1 MHRSTTPAPTPT
13 PAAAAPVLLLDEMGH
28 GGHRRCTCPEGL
40 RGLGDPERLR
50 RCNEAATLAAR
61 ASRPP
66 PSAEQ
71 EAAASALF
79 GFLGAA
85 FLVAAA
91 DGCVS
96 DLEVKQ
102 FADVLGVLSGGVLT
116 PPTVEDATDD
126 WAALLAE
133 DGYETS
139 LQGLGEVLVGED
151 RKLAYEIACGVA
163 VADGVVTHEED
174 AVLLDLART
183 LQLHEAEA
191 ASIRG
196 DVERAASIG

>member
-1 MHRSTTPAPTPT
+1 
-13 PAAAAPVLLLDEMGH
+13 MGEA
-28 GGHRRCTCPEGL
+28 GHRRCTCPEGL

-50 RCNEAATLAAR
+50 RCNEAANLAAR
-61 ASRPP
+61 AKRPP
-66 PSAEQ
+66 PSAEE

-96 DLEVKQ
+96 DLEVRR
-102 FADVLGVLSGGVLT
+102 FSDVLGILSGGVLSQ
-116 PPTVEDATDD
+116 PTIEDATDD

-139 LQGLGEVLVGED
+139 LAGLGEVLVGED
-151 RKLAYEIACGVA
+151 RRLAYEIACGVA
-163 VADGVVTHEED
+163 FADGTVSHEES
-174 AVLLDLART
+174 AVLADLARA
-183 LQLHEAEA
+183 LEIHEHDA

-196 DVERAASIG
+196 DVERAAAVA

>member
-1 MHRSTTPAPTPT
+1 
-13 PAAAAPVLLLDEMGH
+13 MGH
-28 GGHRRCTCPEGL
+28 AGRPCTCPEGL

-50 RCNEAATLAAR
+50 RCNEAAAAAR

-66 PSAEQ
+66 PSPEQ

-96 DLEVKQ
+96 DLEVRR
-102 FADVLGVLSGGVLT
+102 FSDVLGVLSGGVLT
-116 PPTVEDATDD
+116 QPTIEDATDD

-139 LQGLGEVLVGED
+139 LRGLGEVLVGED

-163 VADGVVTHEED
+163 FADGDVSTEED
-174 AVLLDLART
+174 AVLGDLART
-183 LQLHEAEA
+183 LEIHEAEA

-196 DVERAASIG
+196 DVARAAAVA

>member
-1 MHRSTTPAPTPT
+1 
-13 PAAAAPVLLLDEMGH
+13 MGEA
-28 GGHRRCTCPEGL
+28 RRNGCTCPEGL
-40 RGLGDPERLR
+40 RGLGDPDRLR
-50 RCNEAATLAAR
+50 RCHDAASDVSR

-96 DLEVKQ
+96 ESEVRQ

-116 PPTVEDATDD
+116 QPTVEDATDD

-139 LQGLGEVLVGED
+139 LAGLGEVLVGED
-151 RKLAYEIACGVA
+151 RRLAYEIACGVA
-163 VADGVVTHEED
+163 FADGSLSHEED
-174 AVLLDLART
+174 AVLADLARA
-183 LQLHEAEA
+183 LSIHEADA

-196 DVERAASIG
+196 DVERVAAAS